1 MTSHDPNLSRRPAKG
16 LLGWLMGAA
25 QDDAPSAPDLPSDT
39 ATLLDPRRLARTQLL
54 TDMADFLL
62 AHDLE
67 INPLTL
73 TVAHNYLIGGD
84 GSMTRSIDQ
93 RMQARQPLTLE
104 WIEQI
109 LRENGGDQS
118 EFLNRLMNRLETNIE
133 AFDRTSN
140 AAKTAASEYGD
151 ALSAHVDGLEEMK
164 PANAPVNTG
173 ELVHELVSIARTML
187 DRTASLEQ
195 DMARSMLET
204 RALRRSLEQARRS
217 AEEDHLTGL
226 PNRRAFEHRFTS
238 EFASARDAGDQLAV
252 AFCDID
258 NFKRINDEHG
268 HEAGDR
274 VLRNVASALTRIS
287 DDRCH
292 VARHGGEEFVVLLRG
307 RSLHQ
312 AWELLDDARAALAE
326 RRMVNRATDM
336 PIGKVTFS
344 AGITD
349 VFSFNDPRAALRAAD
364 RALYRAKAEG
374 RNRVLVAEPSTEERA
389 RSADRKSQQS

>member
-1 MTSHDPNLSRRPAKG
+1 MSSHDPNLSRRPTKG
-16 LLGWLMGAA
+16 LLGWLMGSGREE
-25 QDDAPSAPDLPSDT
+25 DAPEAEQAADTSAI
-39 ATLLDPRRLARTQLL
+39 LDPRRLARTQLL
-54 TDMADFLL
+54 NDISDFVLT
-62 AHDLE
+62 HDLE
-67 INPLTL
+67 ISPLTL
-73 TVAHNYLIGGD
+73 TIAHNYLIGGD
-84 GSMTRSIDQ
+84 GSITRSIDQ
-93 RMQARQPLTLE
+93 RVKARKPLTLE
-104 WIEQI
+104 WIEKI

-118 EFLNRLMNRLETNIE
+118 EVLNRLMNRLESNIE
-133 AFDRTSN
+133 AFDRTSS

-151 ALSAHVDGLEEMK
+151 ALSAHVDGLKEIK
-164 PANAPVNTG
+164 PADAPVDTG
-173 ELVHELVSIARTML
+173 DLVHELVSIARTML
-187 DRTASLEQ
+187 ERTASLEQ

-226 PNRRAFEHRFTS
+226 PNRRAFEHRYSS
-238 EFASARDAGDQLAV
+238 EFAHARDAGDQLAV

-268 HEAGDR
+268 HDAGDR
-274 VLRNVASALTRIS
+274 VLRNVAAALSRIS
-287 DDRCH
+287 DDRCY

-326 RRMVNRATDM
+326 RRMINRANDL

-344 AGITD
+344 AGIAD
-349 VFSFNDPRAALRAAD
+349 VFAFTDPRAALRAAD

-374 RNRVLVAEPSTEERA
+374 RNRVTVAEPSPEERA
-389 RSADRKSQQS
+389 RKGLQT

>member
-1 MTSHDPNLSRRPAKG
+1 MSSHDPNPLPRPSKG
-16 LLGWLMGAA
+16 LLGWLRGAKQEEEVSTEEQA
-25 QDDAPSAPDLPSDT
+25 SDT
-39 ATLLDPRRLARTQLL
+39 STILDPRRLARTQLL
-54 TDMADFLL
+54 GDISDFLL

-67 INPLTL
+67 ISPLTL
-73 TVAHNYLIGGD
+73 TVAYNYLIGGD
-84 GSMTRSIDQ
+84 GSITRSIDQ
-93 RMQARQPLTLE
+93 RVQTRQPLTLE

-118 EFLNRLMNRLETNIE
+118 EFLNRLMNRLESNIE
-133 AFDRTSN
+133 AFDRTSS

-151 ALSAHVDGLEEMK
+151 ALSAHVDGLKDMR
-164 PANAPVNTG
+164 PANAPVETG
-173 ELVHELVSIARTML
+173 DLVHELVSIARTML
-187 DRTASLEQ
+187 ERTASLEQ

-226 PNRRAFEHRFTS
+226 PNRRAFEHRFAS
-238 EFASARDAGDQLAV
+238 EFASAREAGDQLAV

-344 AGITD
+344 AGIAD
-349 VFSFNDPRAALRAAD
+349 VFSFSDPRTALRAAD

-374 RNRVLVAEPSTEERA
+374 RNRVTVADPMPDERA
-389 RSADRKSQQS
+389 RNADRRNHQG

>member
-1 MTSHDPNLSRRPAKG
+1 M
-16 LLGWLMGAA
+16 
-25 QDDAPSAPDLPSDT
+25 
-39 ATLLDPRRLARTQLL
+39 LDPRHLARSQLL
-54 TDMADFLL
+54 TDIADFLL

-67 INPLTL
+67 INPITL
-73 TVAHNYLIGGD
+73 GVAHNYLTGGD

-93 RMQARQPLTLE
+93 RIQSRQPLTLE
-104 WIEQI
+104 WIELI
-109 LRENGGDQS
+109 LRENGSDQS
-118 EFLNRLMNRLETNIE
+118 EFLNRLMNRLESNIE
-133 AFDRTSN
+133 AFDRTST

-164 PANAPVNTG
+164 PANVAANTG
-173 ELVHELVSIARTML
+173 ELVQELVSIARTML
-187 DRTASLEQ
+187 ERTASLEK

-226 PNRRAFEHRFTS
+226 PNRRAFEHRFAA
-238 EFASARDAGDQLAV
+238 EFAGARDAGDQLAV

-344 AGITD
+344 AGIAD
-349 VFSFNDPRAALRAAD
+349 VFSFADSRAALRAAD

-374 RNRVLVAEPSTEERA
+374 RNRVIVAEPSPEERA
-389 RSADRKSQQS
+389 RNRPVSK

>member
-1 MTSHDPNLSRRPAKG
+1 MTSHDPNLSRRPSKG
-16 LLGWLMGAA
+16 LLGWLRGAGREEDMPQEDEA
-25 QDDAPSAPDLPSDT
+25 RDT
-39 ATLLDPRRLARTQLL
+39 SVVLDPRRLARSQLL
-54 TDMADFLL
+54 TDIADFLL

-67 INPLTL
+67 INPITL
-73 TVAHNYLIGGD
+73 GVAHNYLTGGD
-84 GSMTRSIDQ
+84 GSITRSIDQ
-93 RMQARQPLTLE
+93 RIQSRQALTLE
-104 WIEQI
+104 WIELI

-118 EFLNRLMNRLETNIE
+118 EFLNRLMNRLESNIE
-133 AFDRTSN
+133 AFDRTST

-164 PANAPVNTG
+164 PASAPADTG
-173 ELVHELVSIARTML
+173 ELVQELVSIARTML
-187 DRTASLEQ
+187 ERTASLEK

-226 PNRRAFEHRFTS
+226 PNRRAFEHRFAS

-344 AGITD
+344 AGIAD
-349 VFSFNDPRAALRAAD
+349 VFSFADSRAALRAAD

-374 RNRVLVAEPSTEERA
+374 RNRVIVAEPTPEERA
-389 RSADRKSQQS
+389 RSKPAGK

>member
-1 MTSHDPNLSRRPAKG
+1 MTSHDPNLSPRPSKG
-16 LLGWLMGAA
+16 LLGWLRGAA
-25 QDDAPSAPDLPSDT
+25 REEEVPQDKGPVETSVA
-39 ATLLDPRRLARTQLL
+39 LDPRRLARSQLL
-54 TDMADFLL
+54 ADIADFLL
-62 AHDLE
+62 VHDLE
-67 INPLTL
+67 INPITL
-73 TVAHNYLIGGD
+73 GVAHNYLNGGD
-84 GSMTRSIDQ
+84 GAMTRSIDQ
-93 RMQARQPLTLE
+93 RLQSRQPLTLE
-104 WIEQI
+104 WIEMI

-118 EFLNRLMNRLETNIE
+118 EFLNRLMNRLESNIE
-133 AFDRTSN
+133 AFDRTST

-164 PANAPVNTG
+164 PASAPVDTG

-187 DRTASLEQ
+187 ERTASLEK

-226 PNRRAFEHRFTS
+226 PNRRAFEHRFNS

-326 RRMVNRATDM
+326 RRMVNRASDM

-344 AGITD
+344 AGIAD
-349 VFSFNDPRAALRAAD
+349 VFSFADSRAALRAAD
-364 RALYRAKAEG
+364 KALYRAKAEG
-374 RNRVLVAEPSTEERA
+374 RNRVMVAEPSPEERA
-389 RSADRKSQQS
+389 RSKPPAS

>member
-1 MTSHDPNLSRRPAKG
+1 MTSHDPNLARRPAKG
-16 LLGWLMGAA
+16 LIGWLMGSGRE
-25 QDDAPSAPDLPSDT
+25 DDASEEEQAAET
-39 ATLLDPRRLARTQLL
+39 VVTRDPRRLARTQLL
-54 TDMADFLL
+54 TDIADFLL

-67 INPLTL
+67 ISPLTL

-84 GSMTRSIDQ
+84 GSMVRSIDQ
-93 RMQARQPLTLE
+93 RMQAREPLTLE
-104 WIEQI
+104 WIEQL

-118 EFLNRLMNRLETNIE
+118 EFLNRLMNRLESNIE
-133 AFDRTSN
+133 AFDRTSS

-151 ALSAHVDGLEEMK
+151 ALSAHVDGLVEMK
-164 PANAPVNTG
+164 PANKPIDTG

-195 DMARSMLET
+195 DMARSLLET

-226 PNRRAFEHRFTS
+226 PNRRAFEHRFSS

-258 NFKRINDEHG
+258 HFKRINDEHG

-274 VLRNVASALTRIS
+274 VLRNVATALTRIS

-312 AWELLDDARAALAE
+312 AWELLDDARSALAE

-344 AGITD
+344 AGIAD
-349 VFSFNDPRAALRAAD
+349 VFSFADPRAALRAAD
-364 RALYRAKAEG
+364 KALYRAKAEG
-374 RNRVLVAEPSTEERA
+374 RNRVMVAEPSEDERTK
-389 RSADRKSQQS
+389 RHQKS